1 MHCLIY
7 SDITEYLKRKL
18 VPSEIR
24 KNVGRSLC
32 RMISHSF
39 RGYHYNI
46 IRRRAQHLDKNTNYT
61 KHRAESIMYVLPHL
75 TRSLRQEKKSQVC
88 FIEKRVYI

>member
-7 SDITEYLKRKL
+7 SDITEYQKRKL

-32 RMISHSF
+32 RMISHKF

-61 KHRAESIMYVLPHL
+61 N
-75 TRSLRQEKKSQVC
+75 
-88 FIEKRVYI
+88 IEQNQLCTTFDCGTT